1 MSSPG
6 PPMTLKTLTA
16 VILNW
21 RTPDHTLQ
29 AVAALRDDG
38 VPPERIVIVDNASG
52 DDSIAQIRGG
62 APGSI
67 VLAMDENVGFARA
80 NNAGAR
86 RLPTSGAYLLLN
98 SDAFVHGAGSVS
110 RLLAALRDPAAGIAV
125 PRLLNPDLTLQPSVA
140 PLSTPLPELVRASGL
155 SRWVPNRLQP
165 SLSTHWDH
173 LTSRRIQAAVG
184 PVLLVRAAA
193 WEQLGGFDERLFM
206 YAEDLD
212 LFRRSDQLGWR
223 ARFVAE
229 SEFVHLGGASANQRW
244 SPAARAERV
253 ARAEAQTIVTHL
265 TPLRARLTLLLMASG
280 VGLRGVVFALLGRG
294 PVARTYFAWL
304 RGYATGLRRRRELD
318 VHDSGATRS
327 R

>member
-1 MSSPG
+1 MSVA
-6 PPMTLKTLTA
+6 TLTA

-21 RTPDHTLQ
+21 RTADHALR
-29 AVAALRDDG
+29 AVAALRKDG
-38 VPPERIVIVDNASG
+38 VAAERIVIVDNASG
-52 DDSIAQIRGG
+52 DGSVERLREGVPD
-62 APGSI
+62 SI

-86 RLPTSGAYLLLN
+86 SLPSTSAYLVLN
-98 SDAFVHGAGSVS
+98 SDAFVHRPGSVS
-110 RLLAALRDPAAGIAV
+110 RLLAALEDPATGIAV

-165 SLSTHWDH
+165 ALSTHWDH
-173 LTSRRIQAAVG
+173 STSRRIQAAVG

-193 WEQLGGFDERLFM
+193 WEQLGGFDERIFM

-212 LFRRSDQLGWR
+212 LFRRSHQLGWE
-223 ARFVAE
+223 ARFVAD
-229 SEFVHLGGASANQRW
+229 SEFVHLGGAAANQRW
-244 SPAARAERV
+244 SAAARAERV

-265 TPLRARLTLLLMASG
+265 TPWRARLTLGLMASG
-280 VGLRGVVFALLGRG
+280 VGLRGIVFALLGRR

-304 RGYATGLRRRRELD
+304 RGYATGLRRGRELD
-318 VHDSGATRS
+318 VHDSRATSS